1 MNNLDKYVKDL
12 TKFVNINEKALK
24 ISEKGFDLEK
34 DAHFGF
40 YLPTLKTLNG
50 DALVGLEINRFDPDS
65 PYPVIFWR
73 ITEDGFEMIDRE
85 DSKFEVKAMEM
96 CKDMIGKRLYTCDLR
111 AIYKFFRNCANIN
124 NVVDLREKVRE
135 LSLEISRDDFPVVWD
150 PLPHNEIS
158 NAWENGDKGDVKIHS
173 LARALKTYIVYI
185 IVKNSEVLKTEKVIN
200 INTRSV
206 RRKRRS
212 NLIKL
217 P

>member
-12 TKFVNINEKALK
+12 TKFVNINKKALK

-34 DAHFGF
+34 DAHFGL
-40 YLPTLKTLNG
+40 YLPTIKTLNG
-50 DALVGLEINRFDPDS
+50 DALVGLEINRFDPDF

-85 DSKFEVKAMEM
+85 DPKFEFKVMEM
-96 CKDMIGKRLYTCDLR
+96 CKDMIGEKLYTCDSR
-111 AIYKFFRNCANIN
+111 AFSKFFRNCANLN
-124 NVVDLREKVRE
+124 NVVDLREKIGE

-158 NAWENGDKGDVKIHS
+158 NAWEDNGKGDVKLHS
-173 LARALKTYIVYI
+173 LAKALRTYMVYI
-185 IVKNSEVLKTEKVIN
+185 IVKNSEALKAEKVIT
-200 INTRSV
+200 INTRS
-206 RRKRRS
+206 KRRNRRP
-212 NLIKL
+212 NLIKI